1 MKKLK
6 PKLIDELNELKQ
18 SRGELYKFTTNFT
31 LNLSLR
37 MNSIQYILNEYKI
50 KKIVDDTFK
59 VSVGQYIS
67 SLITCWETIFRDIVV
82 FLVETDKLVY
92 SRVCDYIKKKGSSE
106 EEIVNKQITLGE
118 YISKQYNFQNLKET
132 NDVFNLLLN
141 SSKET
146 IFQQFDAK
154 VESVIF
160 TSPNYLMYLM
170 QEGNNIASELEEIIS
185 KAFTIRHKV
194 IHDANYRYEFDSRN
208 VAKIEDFL
216 TVFPQF
222 VIISLAKRYKQQRM
236 VFHREDLTMRLTD
249 CPNEKEVDL
258 VLGPKDLK
266 AQDYK
271 VV

>member
-1 MKKLK
+1 MCREEGGFMKKLK

-216 TVFPQF
+216 TVFF
-222 VIISLAKRYKQQRM
+222 
-236 VFHREDLTMRLTD
+236 
-249 CPNEKEVDL
+249 
-258 VLGPKDLK
+258 
-266 AQDYK
+266 
-271 VV
+271 